1 MPLRAISSFDIP
13 SHEPEEVR
21 HITCIFKQ
29 ICFIIEISILY
40 VKLGTQSP
48 LFLDAF
54 EKQEAY
60 MKQEPTAKVAC
71 PPWMWKGI
79 HEHRTIGSKPEEFW
93 SYVSDENLVK
103 NFYDESELPTSI
115 EKLIAAKIV
124 DITSRGMECHG
135 HLCTVFKEGVR
146 LQFKAE
152 ESVLKQIEAVAFV
165 AHFKEGDSKELQ
177 KHIDVIND
185 KSQTIANSLL
195 AFPYGRAVILSA
207 QNKAKTKD
215 ATAGKQSTMIANFK
229 LLVDEFPSATS
240 GDMFSAISNDVI
252 QLFNA
257 VDKDDQPGKL
267 AVINL
272 CQPSLAEIELKV
284 AVIYKNEVTPVL
296 RQLVVKEDI
305 DFNDVLSDGKL
316 QDRITWI
323 ADTLPL
329 LNAAQT
335 KLDGFLLPGTYCNQ
349 RTIAKDLKGLLVT
362 ALKAQEAV
370 VGEYLNGTITSA
382 MLDVVTSLDID
393 KFRDGIGVSDGIDWS
408 KFIEKVQKSDVVAK
422 CRNFMM
428 KDVEPSAALVKDSM
442 TKISNNTLTSATD
455 QATPNFANPNW
466 PAPIFYLLDL
476 FDGFDYKSYSATT
489 PSM

>member
-1 MPLRAISSFDIP
+1 M
-13 SHEPEEVR
+13 
-21 HITCIFKQ
+21 
-29 ICFIIEISILY
+29 
-40 VKLGTQSP
+40 
-48 LFLDAF
+48 
-54 EKQEAY
+54 
-60 MKQEPTAKVAC
+60 
-71 PPWMWKGI
+71 
-79 HEHRTIGSKPEEFW
+79 
-93 SYVSDENLVK
+93 
-103 NFYDESELPTSI
+103 
-115 EKLIAAKIV
+115 
-124 DITSRGMECHG
+124 
-135 HLCTVFKEGVR
+135 
-146 LQFKAE
+146 
-152 ESVLKQIEAVAFV
+152 
-165 AHFKEGDSKELQ
+165 
-177 KHIDVIND
+177 
-185 KSQTIANSLL
+185 
-195 AFPYGRAVILSA
+195 ILSA

-267 AVINL
+267 AVINF

-335 KLDGFLLPGTYCNQ
+335 KSDGFLLPGGYCNQ

-408 KFIEKVQKSDVVAK
+408 KLIEKVQKSDVVAK